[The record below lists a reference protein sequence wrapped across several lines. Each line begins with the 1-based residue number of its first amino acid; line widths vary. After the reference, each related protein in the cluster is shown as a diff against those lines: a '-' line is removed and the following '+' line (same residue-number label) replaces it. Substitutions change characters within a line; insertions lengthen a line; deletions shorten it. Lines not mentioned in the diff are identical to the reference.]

1 METFDIIGDIR
12 DRFQVFDDP
21 MDKYA
26 YLIELG
32 KKSNGLSD
40 SEKIDR
46 NKIHG
51 CASDSWIIIER
62 NTNQTYSIRT
72 DSEAFIVRGLLN
84 LLEMAVNNRTPIELE
99 NMLSESFLDSIGLA
113 ETISSQRTNGF
124 MNAIKI
130 VNSRIKDDR

>member
-1 METFDIIGDIR
+1 METFDVIGDIR
-12 DRFQVFDDP
+12 ERFNLFDDP

-32 KKSNGLSD
+32 KKSNGLND

-51 CASDSWIIIER
+51 CASDSWLIIEQ

-84 LLEMAVNNRTPIELE
+84 ILEMVVDNKTSIELE
-99 NMLSESFLDSIGLA
+99 GLLSESFLDSIGLA